1 VKTVYPDGRL
11 ETRYANGR
19 IRVRDNDGNL
29 IMDSIMQRL

>member
-1 VKTVYPDGRL
+1 MVYPDGIQ

-19 IRVRDNDGNL
+19 IRVKDKHGNL